1 MQFDQLK
8 RHELLPRSHGR
19 DVAGTHEGAVAR
31 DAADRLARQFFCRFV
46 GCRGERRLRTHSRR
60 QQGD

>member
-31 DAADRLARQFFCRFV
+31 DAADRLARSFSA
-46 GCRGERRLRTHSRR
+46 GLSDAAGS
-60 QQGD
+60 GS